1 MTTQTTGT
9 DSPPKYHLNND
20 NDFGKCDAKE
30 AERCPYRDNPH
41 GSLNHVCTIAEQMSS
56 DKFAPKYAREKARRE
71 AYEAKRAQK
80 MASEKADA
88 KKVGSDTT
96 PATKPNADAKPKPS
110 APKPPSPKPGIPKP
124 GSMPHPTPPNASK
137 PRTLPNAKSIADTP
151 LQPGDIKVSGLNG
164 RTYILPSPK
173 ERTPQTEE
181 EYLVELE
188 KQRIYLDRA
197 RYITDRDAKMR
208 DPKTPAREVRRLQ
221 RELDREK
228 AKAEENGVPWDV
240 PQILSLWAFKQR
252 TARKKG
258 TRAHWPRLTKGQRQ
272 ITYQQMDEASIER
285 FHQHV
290 KAINPVTL
298 DFSQHVY
305 EKLATGKLAGLT
317 AEDVYFTLQSYNPGT
332 YSITEYDDKRKSG
345 RSISIRSKEYSRVIA
360 PEKGAP
366 PEECNLILVISID
379 PPHQQVV
386 TAYWKP
392 VNQFPKES
400 GIRFKDRW
408 LKVT

>member
-1 MTTQTTGT
+1 MTTQTTGVA
-9 DSPPKYHLNND
+9 SPPKYHLNND

-30 AERCPYRDNPH
+30 ADRCPYRDNPH
-41 GSLNHVCTIAEQMSS
+41 GSLNHVCTIAEQMSN

-80 MASEKADA
+80 MASAKADA
-88 KKVGSDTT
+88 KKADSEPTSD
-96 PATKPNADAKPKPS
+96 PKPGTDAKPKPS
-110 APKPPSPKPGIPKP
+110 PPKPGIPKP
-124 GSMPHPTPPNASK
+124 GSV
-137 PRTLPNAKSIADTP
+137 P

-240 PQILSLWAFKQR
+240 PQILSLWAFKQK

-317 AEDVYFTLQSYNPGT
+317 AEDVYFTLQSYTPGT